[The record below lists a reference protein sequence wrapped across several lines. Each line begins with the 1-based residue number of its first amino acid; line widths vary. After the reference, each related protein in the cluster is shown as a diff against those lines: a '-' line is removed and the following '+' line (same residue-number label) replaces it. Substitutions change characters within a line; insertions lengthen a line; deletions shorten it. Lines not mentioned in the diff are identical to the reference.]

1 MTNKKISIAKLKCF
15 SNNCKLCQEEEEE
28 ENNIIKTGLTFLA
41 REIEKK
47 ICRHCDGIATF

>member
-41 REIEKK
+41 REIEKR